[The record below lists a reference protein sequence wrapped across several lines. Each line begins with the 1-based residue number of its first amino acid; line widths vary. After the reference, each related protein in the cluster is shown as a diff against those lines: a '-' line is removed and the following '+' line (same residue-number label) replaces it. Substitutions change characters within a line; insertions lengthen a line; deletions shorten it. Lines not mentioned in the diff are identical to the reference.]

1 MSQENV
7 DVVRRVYEAAAR
19 RDTATVLTLYDPE
32 IELDASR
39 WLPDRQEVYQG
50 HDGLHRF
57 FREWHDAWGDVEYDF
72 DRLID
77 AGEHVISVVNRHAR
91 GRSSGAEVEWP
102 LGLVWTLREG
112 KVLRVVWF
120 ASVADALEAV
130 GLSE

>member
-1 MSQENV
+1 MSQANV

-19 RDTATVLTLYDPE
+19 RDTAAVLTLYDPE

-39 WLPDRQEVYQG
+39 WLPDRQEVYRG

-77 AGEHVISVVNRHAR
+77 AGEQVISVVNRHAR